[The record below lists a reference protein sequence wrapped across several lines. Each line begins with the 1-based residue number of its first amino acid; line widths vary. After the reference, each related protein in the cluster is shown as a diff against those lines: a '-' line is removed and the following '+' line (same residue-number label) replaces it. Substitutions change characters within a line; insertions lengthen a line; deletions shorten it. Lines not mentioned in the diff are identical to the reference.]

1 LISPFVQAWPDTGPF
16 TSVAIAVPSAQDWV
30 EVPRMAEQ
38 GCKISKMYAADAF
51 FGDDR

>member
-1 LISPFVQAWPDTGPF
+1 MSFAI
-16 TSVAIAVPSAQDWV
+16 VAPSAQDWV
-30 EVPRMAEQ
+30 EVPRMAEH